1 MAAALARLRT
11 ISPLHAGGA
20 ALALAIATILAAH
33 AFESIGGYIPCPL
46 CLQQRYAYYVGIPL
60 LAGALA
66 LLTVNKRTIAVVL
79 FAATAVAF
87 LANAGLGAYQ
97 AGAEWKFWDP
107 PATCAAP
114 SNLPT
119 LTLDAKGLNRQPV
132 SCGVASWRMFGLS
145 FAGWNMVASLVL
157 ALGAATAAAGAFHEQ
172 HTAPA
177 GYRPA

>member
-1 MAAALARLRT
+1 MAAAFARLKT
-11 ISPLHAGGA
+11 ISPVYAGGG
-20 ALALAIATILAAH
+20 ALLVALATILTAR

-60 LAGALA
+60 LASGLA
-66 LLTVNKRTIAVVL
+66 LLYVRKHTIAAVL
-79 FAATAVAF
+79 FAAVAVGF
-87 LANAGLGAYQ
+87 LANAGLGVYQ
-97 AGAEWKFWDP
+97 AGAEWQLWDP

-114 SNLPT
+114 SDLPT

-145 FAGWNMVASLVL
+145 FAGWNVLASLAL
-157 ALGAATAAAGAFHEQ
+157 AGGAATAAAGAGHLR
-172 HTAPA
+172 HASPA